1 MAANAYDL
9 SNPNTKFS
17 QEDVK
22 TSSRFDT
29 KINQTNTNN
38 HISGSSYDSY
48 SYNNAYPNIKV
59 NDSIAEKVA
68 NDLLKVRQKVIKD
81 WLGKENSKR
90 RENRVITSP
99 SISSTSYSNIF
110 SVLSKNSSTY
120 QPTPSNTK
128 GNNGVTYNE
137 ITASNI
143 NSYNTSCK
151 NINARKYDFTSASKA
166 ADTVTSS
173 INTTNSSRKTMY
185 SSLGLKSNYLS
196 NTSNIDGITNPSV
209 ALFFRRYILFY
220 ASNI

>member
-1 MAANAYDL
+1 M
-9 SNPNTKFS
+9 
-17 QEDVK
+17 
-22 TSSRFDT
+22 
-29 KINQTNTNN
+29 
-38 HISGSSYDSY
+38 
-48 SYNNAYPNIKV
+48 
-59 NDSIAEKVA
+59 
-68 NDLLKVRQKVIKD
+68 
-81 WLGKENSKR
+81 
-90 RENRVITSP
+90 ITSP

-196 NTSNIDGITNPSV
+196 NTSNNIDSITNPSV
-209 ALFFRRYILFY
+209 ALFFRRYILLY
-220 ASNI
+220 TSNI